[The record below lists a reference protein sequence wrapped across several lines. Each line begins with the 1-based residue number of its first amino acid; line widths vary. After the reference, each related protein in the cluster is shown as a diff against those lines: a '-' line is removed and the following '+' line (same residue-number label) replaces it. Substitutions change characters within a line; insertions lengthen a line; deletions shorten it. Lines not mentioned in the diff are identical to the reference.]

1 MTRFRVT
8 SSVTLTT
15 LTHRPFGE
23 AHMRLTTAFSF
34 VGALRRAGA
43 RYLNTRT
50 ARLRLLPVLLGV
62 AVLAGV
68 VFVWM
73 PDIVLPH
80 DRGDDGRLNRHLQP
94 PQITWTPTAIVEE
107 RGIGQTTSQ
116 TVSFVSSEN
125 LVNVEIYVSPELR
138 RLVRVHPTRFQ
149 RVDQGQ
155 NISVS
160 INIVPSVTT
169 SLGKA
174 SGNVQLMRN
183 DRRLE
188 ALFEPLPV
196 TVTMLPLS
204 PDPGVPGPAIFAGS
218 R

>member
-1 MTRFRVT
+1 ML
-8 SSVTLTT
+8 LTK
-15 LTHRPFGE
+15 
-23 AHMRLTTAFSF
+23 AFSF

-43 RYLNTRT
+43 RYLNART
-50 ARLRLLPVLLGV
+50 SSLPLLPALLGV
-62 AVLAGV
+62 SVLAGT
-68 VFVWM
+68 VFVWV

-80 DRGDDGRLNRHLQP
+80 DRGDEARLNRHLRS
-94 PQITWTPTAIVEE
+94 PQITWTPAAIVEE
-107 RGIGQTTSQ
+107 RGLGQTKAQ

-160 INIVPSVTT
+160 ITIAASATT

-174 SGNVQLMRN
+174 SGSVQVMKN
-183 DRRLE
+183 DLRLE
-188 ALFEPLPV
+188 VLFEPLPV
-196 TVTMLPLS
+196 TVLVTAVPFS
-204 PDPGVPGPAIFAGS
+204 PDPGVPEAILAGS